1 MAAGKLIHHHY
12 GKARVRV
19 LKVIRRGAT
28 HHLKDVEVAVMLA
41 GDFEDSFTHAD
52 NRLVVPTDTMKNTV
66 QVLALEQLESQLE
79 PFAAALGK
87 LFLAKYPQVRE
98 VTIEI
103 VEHSWQ
109 RLDVDG
115 QPHPHSFSSGG
126 NAKPFTRVTSARD
139 RVRVESGIRDLLIL
153 KSTGSGFAGFP
164 RDEFTTLPETS
175 DRTLATNLQATWTY
189 ATAPGDYM
197 LANQQILDAMLK
209 VFAVSYSPSV
219 QATLHQ
225 MAEAALGA
233 APEISQVTLSMPNQ
247 HCLLVNMAPFGREN
261 PNILFTPTTE
271 PHGLIEATVARAG
284 V

>member
-28 HHLKDVEVAVMLA
+28 HHLKDIEVAVMLA
-41 GDFEDSFTHAD
+41 GDFENSFTHAD
-52 NRLVVPTDTMKNTV
+52 NQLVVPTDTMKNTV

-79 PFAAALGK
+79 PFAVALVNH
-87 LFLAKYPQVRE
+87 FLTKYPQVRE
-98 VTIEI
+98 ATVEI
-103 VEHSWQ
+103 AEHSWQ
-109 RLDVDG
+109 RLAVDG
-115 QPHPHSFSSGG
+115 QPHAHSFSSGG
-126 NAKPFTRVTSARD
+126 NAKPFTRVTGTRD
-139 RVRVESGIRDLLIL
+139 EIRVESGIRELLIL

-175 DRTLATNLQATWTY
+175 DRILATNLQATWTY
-189 ATAPGDYM
+189 TTAPGDYTR
-197 LANQQILDAMLK
+197 ANQHILDAMLK
-209 VFAVSYSPSV
+209 IFAVNYSPSV

-233 APEISQVTLSMPNQ
+233 APEISKLTLSMPNQ
-247 HCLLVNMAPFGREN
+247 HCLLVNLTPFGREN

-271 PHGLIEATVARAG
+271 PHGLIEATVAR
-284 V
+284 